1 MTTPAPVTPQA
12 LRVAC
17 VQIDGRDGDRTQRT
31 ADALDG
37 VHAAAAQGA
46 RLIVLPELWP
56 VGFFHFDDYDRVA
69 EPLTGPTVA
78 ALADAAR
85 ATGAW
90 VYTGSFIERSQ
101 RGIHNA
107 GVLLDPDGRARLV
120 YRKVHLFGYQ
130 SDEARLL
137 TPGDDVATAATPFGT
152 VGATTC
158 FDLRFPELYR
168 DLVDRGAQLV
178 VVASA
183 WPTARLEHWR
193 LLLRARAVENQ
204 LFVIACN
211 AAGSDAGVA
220 LAGHSA
226 IVDPWGE
233 VLAEADD
240 RPQTLIADLDPSR
253 VDAIRGRYPFL
264 AERRYRAEPLPAY
277 DPNP

>member
-1 MTTPAPVTPQA
+1 MTTPDPTEPQS

-17 VQIDGRDGDRTQRT
+17 VQLDGGDGTQAQRR
-31 ADALDG
+31 ADALDW
-37 VHAAAAQGA
+37 VHAATAQGA

-69 EPLTGPTVA
+69 EPLDGPTVT

-85 ATGAW
+85 VAGAW

-130 SDEARLL
+130 SDEALLL
-137 TPGDDVATAATPFGT
+137 TPGDDVAIAATPFGT

-204 LFVIACN
+204 MYVIACN
-211 AAGSDAGVA
+211 ATGSDAGVA

-240 RPQTLIADLDPSR
+240 HPQTLIADIDPSR
-253 VDAIRGRYPFL
+253 VEEIRGRYPFL
-264 AERRYRAEPLPAY
+264 AERRYRPEPLPAHH
-277 DPNP
+277 PAP